1 MSTGKHFSAL
11 CALVLALA
19 LAVTVLFMN
28 GEALGIRVIRDEDS
42 ETNEDSQYFTSNDQN
57 TAWTAATTITL
68 SGDTATA
75 GGSGAYASGG
85 SVTIASAGYYDVTGT
100 LTDGS
105 LIVDAGK
112 NAKVFLRLNGVTIT
126 CSDDAAIR
134 VNQADKV
141 FLSLAEGT
149 ENTVTSGETYSE
161 AALADKTDGA
171 IFAHDDLTINGSG
184 ALTVTAAYKHGIA
197 ANDSLRITGGK
208 ITVTAP
214 SDTIHVNDALHI
226 TGAAI
231 TLSAG
236 DDAIHSDTSIA
247 ILGGQITVN
256 TCNEGIEAPEILI
269 EDGAVTVT
277 STDDGINASGTETS
291 DGSLPGVT
299 ISGGT
304 VTLLNPSGRDA
315 DGIDSNGNIDIN
327 GGLVYIS
334 LVGDGGNC
342 ALDYGS
348 ENGGVCR
355 INGGTVVACGSSTM
369 LETMSENSAQPSLLY
384 AGTTQAAGTEITL
397 QNADGETLLAY
408 AAPNSFSAVLVS
420 CPEMQTG
427 STYTL
432 TLGDTAQ
439 EITLTQVATTYGV
452 SGNMGGNRG
461 GNMGGGMGDMAGG
474 PGGQGGM
481 NGGPGGFTPTS
492 ATTDTDS
499 DITDTA
505 TGAQTANTTTDSTTS
520 DTAALPGG
528 SGTPPTKP
536 DGDSDFRPSGD
547 FPTRP
552 DGEDGTTDGTTDR
565 PTPPEGSDMGGT
577 MPAAPDGSADGQPV
591 TPQDGQTTPDQQT
604 DASESVTL
612 DTNGKALLLAS
623 AAVLALG
630 LTVAFLYR
638 KKG

>member
-1 MSTGKHFSAL
+1 MSTGKHFFAL

-28 GEALGIRVIRDEDS
+28 GEKLGIRVIRDEDS
-42 ETNEDSQYFTSNDQN
+42 ETNEDSGYFTSNDQN

-68 SGDTATA
+68 SGDTATVS
-75 GGSGAYASGG
+75 GSGAYANGG

-126 CSDDAAIR
+126 CSDDAGIR
-134 VNQADKV
+134 IDQADKV
-141 FLSLAEGT
+141 FLTLAEGT

-214 SDTIHVNDALHI
+214 ADTVHVNDSLHI

-236 DDAIHSDTSIA
+236 DDAIHSDTSVA
-247 ILGGQITVN
+247 ILGGSITVN
-256 TCNEGIEAPEILI
+256 TCCEGIEAPEILV

-277 STDDGINASGTETS
+277 STDDGINACGTETS
-291 DGSLPGVT
+291 DGSLPSVT
-299 ISGGT
+299 INGGT

-348 ENGGVCR
+348 ENGGACR

-369 LETMSENSAQPSLLY
+369 LETMSENSAQPSILY
-384 AGTTQAAGTEITL
+384 AGTTQAAGTEIAL
-397 QNADGETLLAY
+397 QDSSGETLLTY

-420 CPEMQTG
+420 CPEMTTG
-427 STYTL
+427 NTYTL
-432 TLGDTAQ
+432 TLGTTSQ
-439 EITLTQVATTYGV
+439 EITLTQVDTTYGV
-452 SGNMGGNRG
+452 SGGMEGDRG
-461 GNMGGGMGDMAGG
+461 GKMGGGMGNMGG
-474 PGGQGGM
+474 MGGQGGM
-481 NGGPGGFTPTS
+481 NGGPGGSTPTS
-492 ATTDTDS
+492 GTADSATDDT
-499 DITDTA
+499 
-505 TGAQTANTTTDSTTS
+505 
-520 DTAALPGG
+520 ALPGD

-536 DGDSDFRPSGD
+536 DGGSDPRPSGEA
-547 FPTRP
+547 PTRP
-552 DGEDGTTDGTTDR
+552 DGEGGTTDR
-565 PTPPEGSDMGGT
+565 PTPPDGDTGGT

-591 TPQDGQTTPDQQT
+591 TPQDGQTAPDQQT
-604 DASESVTL
+604 ETGESFTL
-612 DTNGKALLLAS
+612 DKNGKALLLAS
-623 AAVLALG
+623 AATLALG

>member
-28 GEALGIRVIRDEDS
+28 GEALGIRVVRDEDS
-42 ETNEDSQYFTSNDQN
+42 EANEDSGYFTTNDQN

-68 SGDTATA
+68 SGDTATVS
-75 GGSGAYASGG
+75 GSGAYANGG

-141 FLSLAEGT
+141 FLTLAEGT
-149 ENTVTSGETYSE
+149 ENTVTSGENYSE

-214 SDTIHVNDALHI
+214 ADTIHVNDSLHI

-236 DDAIHSDTSIA
+236 DDAIHSDTSMA
-247 ILGGQITVN
+247 ILGGSLTVN
-256 TCNEGIEAPEILI
+256 TCCEGIEAPEILI

-277 STDDGINASGTETS
+277 STDDGINACGTETS

-299 ISGGT
+299 INGGT

-348 ENGGVCR
+348 ENGGACR
-355 INGGTVVACGSSTM
+355 INGGTVVACGGSTM

-397 QNADGETLLAY
+397 QDSNGETLLTY

-420 CPEMQTG
+420 CPEMATG

-452 SGNMGGNRG
+452 SGNMGGG
-461 GNMGGGMGDMAGG
+461 MDGNMGGGMGNMGG
-474 PGGQGGM
+474 SSGGQGGM
-481 NGGPGGFTPTS
+481 NGGPGGFAPTS
-492 ATTDTDS
+492 GTADSATDDT
-499 DITDTA
+499 
-505 TGAQTANTTTDSTTS
+505 
-520 DTAALPGG
+520 ALPGG

-536 DGDSDFRPSGD
+536 DGDSDPRPSGEAH
-547 FPTRP
+547 TRP
-552 DGEDGTTDGTTDR
+552 DGEDGTTDRPTLPDGDTDDAM
-565 PTPPEGSDMGGT
+565 PTPPDGT
-577 MPAAPDGSADGQPV
+577 ADSRPV
-591 TPQDGQTTPDQQT
+591 TPRDGQTTPDQQAET
-604 DASESVTL
+604 GESFPL
-612 DTNGKALLLAS
+612 DKNGKVLLLAS

-630 LTVAFLYR
+630 LAVAFLYR

>member
-28 GEALGIRVIRDEDS
+28 GEKLGIRVIRDEDS
-42 ETNEDSQYFTSNDQN
+42 ETNEDSGYFTSNDQN
-57 TAWTAATTITL
+57 TTWTAATAITL
-68 SGDTATA
+68 SGDTATVS
-75 GGSGAYASGG
+75 GSGAYANGG

-141 FLSLAEGT
+141 FLTLAEGT

-214 SDTIHVNDALHI
+214 ADTIHVNDSLHI

-236 DDAIHSDTSIA
+236 DDAIHSDTSVA
-247 ILGGQITVN
+247 ILGGSITVN
-256 TCNEGIEAPEILI
+256 TCCEGIEAPEILV

-277 STDDGINASGTETS
+277 STDDGINAYGTETS

-299 ISGGT
+299 INGGT
-304 VTLLNPSGRDA
+304 VTLLNSSDRDA

-348 ENGGVCR
+348 ENGGACR
-355 INGGTVVACGSSTM
+355 INDGTVVACGGSTM
-369 LETMSENSAQPSLLY
+369 LETMSENSAQPSILY

-397 QNADGETLLAY
+397 QDSSGETLLTY

-420 CPEMQTG
+420 CPEMTTG
-427 STYTL
+427 NTYTL

-439 EITLTQVATTYGV
+439 EIPLTQVATTYGV
-452 SGNMGGNRG
+452 SGGMEGDRG
-461 GNMGGGMGDMAGG
+461 GKMGGGMGNMGG
-474 PGGQGGM
+474 MGGQGGM
-481 NGGPGGFTPTS
+481 NGSPGGSTPTS
-492 ATTDTDS
+492 GTADSATDDT
-499 DITDTA
+499 
-505 TGAQTANTTTDSTTS
+505 
-520 DTAALPGG
+520 ALPGD

-536 DGDSDFRPSGD
+536 DGGSDPRPSGEA
-547 FPTRP
+547 PTRP
-552 DGEDGTTDGTTDR
+552 DGEDGTTDR
-565 PTPPEGSDMGGT
+565 PTPPDGDTGGT

-591 TPQDGQTTPDQQT
+591 TPQDGQTAPDQQT
-604 DASESVTL
+604 ETGESFTL
-612 DTNGKALLLAS
+612 DKNGKALLLAS
-623 AAVLALG
+623 AATLALG

>member
-28 GEALGIRVIRDEDS
+28 GEKLGIRVIRDEDS
-42 ETNEDSQYFTSNDQN
+42 EAHEDSGYFTSNDQN

-68 SGDTATA
+68 SGDTATVS
-75 GGSGAYASGG
+75 GSGAYANGG

-134 VNQADKV
+134 VDQADKV
-141 FLSLAEGT
+141 FLTLAEGT

-214 SDTIHVNDALHI
+214 ADTVHVNDSLHI
-226 TGAAI
+226 TGTAI

-236 DDAIHSDTSIA
+236 DDAIHSDTSVA
-247 ILGGQITVN
+247 ILGGSLTVN
-256 TCNEGIEAPEILI
+256 TCCEGIEAPEILI

-277 STDDGINASGTETS
+277 STDDGINACGTETS
-291 DGSLPGVT
+291 DGSLPSVT
-299 ISGGT
+299 INGGT

-348 ENGGVCR
+348 ENGGACR
-355 INGGTVVACGSSTM
+355 INGGTVVACGGSTM
-369 LETMSENSAQPSLLY
+369 LETMSENSAQPSILY
-384 AGTTQAAGTEITL
+384 AGTTQAAGTEIAL
-397 QNADGETLLAY
+397 QDSSGKILLTY

-420 CPEMQTG
+420 CPEMATG

-439 EITLTQVATTYGV
+439 EIPLTQVATTYGV
-452 SGNMGGNRG
+452 SGGMGGG
-461 GNMGGGMGDMAGG
+461 MDGNMGGGMGDMGG
-474 PGGQGGM
+474 MGGQGGM
-481 NGGPGGFTPTS
+481 NGGPRGSSPTS
-492 ATTDTDS
+492 ATADSATD
-499 DITDTA
+499 DT
-505 TGAQTANTTTDSTTS
+505 
-520 DTAALPGG
+520 ALPGG

-536 DGDSDFRPSGD
+536 DGNSDFRPSGEA
-547 FPTRP
+547 PTRP
-552 DGEDGTTDGTTDR
+552 DGEDGTTDR
-565 PTPPEGSDMGGT
+565 PTPPDGDMGGT

-591 TPQDGQTTPDQQT
+591 TPQDGQTAPDQQT
-604 DASESVTL
+604 ETGESFTL
-612 DTNGKALLLAS
+612 DKNGKVLLLAS
-623 AAVLALG
+623 AAALALG

>member
-28 GEALGIRVIRDEDS
+28 GEKLGIRVIRDEDS
-42 ETNEDSQYFTSNDQN
+42 EANEDSGYFTTNDQN
-57 TAWTAATTITL
+57 TTWTAATAITL
-68 SGDTATA
+68 SGDTATVS
-75 GGSGAYASGG
+75 GSGAYANGG

-126 CSDDAAIR
+126 CSDNAAIR
-134 VNQADKV
+134 VDQADKV
-141 FLSLAEGT
+141 FLTLAEGT
-149 ENTVTSGETYSE
+149 ENTVTSGENYSE

-184 ALTVTAAYKHGIA
+184 ALTVTAAYKHGIG

-214 SDTIHVNDALHI
+214 ADTIHVNDSLHI

-236 DDAIHSDTSIA
+236 DDAIHSDTSVA
-247 ILGGQITVN
+247 ILGGSITVN
-256 TCNEGIEAPEILI
+256 TCCEGIEAPEILI

-277 STDDGINASGTETS
+277 STDDGINACGTETS

-299 ISGGT
+299 INGGT

-348 ENGGVCR
+348 ENGGACR
-355 INGGTVVACGSSTM
+355 INGGTVVACGGSTM

-397 QNADGETLLAY
+397 QDSSGETLLTY

-420 CPEMQTG
+420 CPEMATG

-439 EITLTQVATTYGV
+439 EIPLTQVATTYGV
-452 SGNMGGNRG
+452 SGGMGGDRG
-461 GNMGGGMGDMAGG
+461 GNMGGGMDGNMGDMGG
-474 PGGQGGM
+474 MGGQGGM
-481 NGGPGGFTPTS
+481 NGGPGGSTPTS
-492 ATTDTDS
+492 GTADTTD
-499 DITDTA
+499 DT
-505 TGAQTANTTTDSTTS
+505 
-520 DTAALPGG
+520 ALPGG

-536 DGDSDFRPSGD
+536 DGDSDFRPSGEA
-547 FPTRP
+547 PTRP
-552 DGEDGTTDGTTDR
+552 DGDSDTGTTDR
-565 PTPPEGSDMGGT
+565 PTPPDGDRGGT

-591 TPQDGQTTPDQQT
+591 TPQDGQTMPDQQT
-604 DASESVTL
+604 ETGESFTL
-612 DTNGKALLLAS
+612 DKNGKVLLLAS
-623 AAVLALG
+623 AATLALG

>member
-28 GEALGIRVIRDEDS
+28 GEKLGIRVIRDEDS
-42 ETNEDSQYFTSNDQN
+42 ETNEDSRYFTTNDQN
-57 TAWTAATTITL
+57 TTWTAATAITL
-68 SGDTATA
+68 SGDTATVS
-75 GGSGAYASGG
+75 GSGAYANGG

-105 LIVDAGK
+105 LMVDAGK

-141 FLSLAEGT
+141 FLTLAEGT
-149 ENTVTSGETYSE
+149 ENTVTSGENYSE

-184 ALTVTAAYKHGIA
+184 SLTVTAAYKHGIA

-214 SDTIHVNDALHI
+214 ADTIHVNDSLHI

-236 DDAIHSDTSIA
+236 DDAIHSDTSVA
-247 ILGGQITVN
+247 ILGGSITAN
-256 TCNEGIEAPEILI
+256 TCCEGIEAPEILI

-277 STDDGINASGTETS
+277 STDDGINACGTETS
-291 DGSLPGVT
+291 DGSLPSVT

-348 ENGGVCR
+348 ENGGACR
-355 INGGTVVACGSSTM
+355 INGGTVVACGGSTM
-369 LETMSENSAQPSLLY
+369 LEAMSENSAQPSLLY

-397 QNADGETLLAY
+397 QDSSGETLLTY

-420 CPEMQTG
+420 CPEMDTG

-432 TLGDTAQ
+432 TLGTTSQ
-439 EITLTQVATTYGV
+439 EIPLTQVATTYGV
-452 SGNMGGNRG
+452 SGGMGGG
-461 GNMGGGMGDMAGG
+461 MDGNMGGGMGDMGG
-474 PGGQGGM
+474 SSGGQGGM
-481 NGGPGGFTPTS
+481 NGGPGGSTPTS
-492 ATTDTDS
+492 GTADSATDDTD
-499 DITDTA
+499 
-505 TGAQTANTTTDSTTS
+505 
-520 DTAALPGG
+520 LPGG

-536 DGDSDFRPSGD
+536 DGDSDFRPSGEA
-547 FPTRP
+547 PTRP
-552 DGEDGTTDGTTDR
+552 DGDSDTGTTDR
-565 PTPPEGSDMGGT
+565 PTPPDDDMGGT

-591 TPQDGQTTPDQQT
+591 TPQDGQTAPDQQT
-604 DASESVTL
+604 ETGESFTL
-612 DTNGKALLLAS
+612 DKNGKALLLAS

>member
-28 GEALGIRVIRDEDS
+28 GEKLGIRVIRDEDS
-42 ETNEDSQYFTSNDQN
+42 ETNEDSGYFTSNDQN
-57 TAWTAATTITL
+57 TTWTAATTITL
-68 SGDTATA
+68 SGDTATVS
-75 GGSGAYASGG
+75 GSGAYASGG

-134 VNQADKV
+134 VNQTDKV
-141 FLSLAEGT
+141 FLTLAEGT

-184 ALTVTAAYKHGIA
+184 SLTVTAAYKHGIA

-214 SDTIHVNDALHI
+214 ADTIHVNDSLHI
-226 TGAAI
+226 TGSAI

-236 DDAIHSDTSIA
+236 DDAIHSDTSVA
-247 ILGGQITVN
+247 ILGGSLTVN
-256 TCNEGIEAPEILI
+256 TCYEGIEAPEILI

-277 STDDGINASGTETS
+277 STDDGINACGTETS

-348 ENGGVCR
+348 ENGGACR
-355 INGGTVVACGSSTM
+355 INGGTVVACGGSTM

-397 QNADGETLLAY
+397 QDSSGETLLTY

-420 CPEMQTG
+420 CPEMTTG

-432 TLGDTAQ
+432 TLGDKAQ

-452 SGNMGGNRG
+452 SGGMDGDRG
-461 GNMGGGMGDMAGG
+461 GNMGGGMGNMGGG

-481 NGGPGGFTPTS
+481 NGGPGGSTPTS
-492 ATTDTDS
+492 GTADSATDDT
-499 DITDTA
+499 
-505 TGAQTANTTTDSTTS
+505 
-520 DTAALPGG
+520 ALPGG

-536 DGDSDFRPSGD
+536 DGDSDPRPSGEA
-547 FPTRP
+547 PTRP
-552 DGEDGTTDGTTDR
+552 DGEDGTTDR
-565 PTPPEGSDMGGT
+565 PTPPDGDTGGT

-591 TPQDGQTTPDQQT
+591 TPRDGQTAPDQQAET
-604 DASESVTL
+604 GESFTL
-612 DTNGKALLLAS
+612 DKNGKVLLLAS
-623 AAVLALG
+623 AATLALG

>member
-11 CALVLALA
+11 CALVLALT

-28 GEALGIRVIRDEDS
+28 GEKLGIRVIRDEDS
-42 ETNEDSQYFTSNDQN
+42 ETNEDSGYFTTNDQN
-57 TAWTAATTITL
+57 TAWTAATAITL
-68 SGDTATA
+68 SGDTATVS
-75 GGSGAYASGG
+75 GSGAYASGG

-126 CSDDAAIR
+126 CSDNAAIR
-134 VNQADKV
+134 VDQADKV
-141 FLSLAEGT
+141 FLTLAEGT

-214 SDTIHVNDALHI
+214 ADTVHVNDSLHI
-226 TGAAI
+226 TGATI

-236 DDAIHSDTSIA
+236 DDAIHSDTSVA
-247 ILGGQITVN
+247 ILGGSLTVN

-269 EDGAVTVT
+269 EDGAITVT
-277 STDDGINASGTETS
+277 STDDGINACGTETS

-304 VTLLNPSGRDA
+304 VTLLNPFGRDA

-348 ENGGVCR
+348 ENGGACR
-355 INGGTVVACGSSTM
+355 INGGTVVACGGSTM
-369 LETMSENSAQPSLLY
+369 LEAMSENSAQPSILY

-397 QNADGETLLAY
+397 QDSSGETLLTY

-420 CPEMQTG
+420 CPEMTTG

-439 EITLTQVATTYGV
+439 EIPLTQVATTYGV
-452 SGNMGGNRG
+452 SGGMGGG
-461 GNMGGGMGDMAGG
+461 MDGNMGGGMGNMGG
-474 PGGQGGM
+474 GMGNMGGSSGGQGGM
-481 NGGPGGFTPTS
+481 NGGPGGSTPTS
-492 ATTDTDS
+492 GTADSATD
-499 DITDTA
+499 DTA
-505 TGAQTANTTTDSTTS
+505 F
-520 DTAALPGG
+520 PGG

-536 DGDSDFRPSGD
+536 DGDSDFRPSGEA
-547 FPTRP
+547 PTRP
-552 DGEDGTTDGTTDR
+552 DGEDGTTDR
-565 PTPPEGSDMGGT
+565 PTPPDGDMGGT

-591 TPQDGQTTPDQQT
+591 TPRDGQTAPDQQT
-604 DASESVTL
+604 ETGESFTL
-612 DTNGKALLLAS
+612 DKNGKVLLLAS
-623 AAVLALG
+623 AAVLVLG

>member
-28 GEALGIRVIRDEDS
+28 GEKLGIRVIRDEDS
-42 ETNEDSQYFTSNDQN
+42 ETNEDSGYFTSNDQN
-57 TAWTAATTITL
+57 TAWTAATAITL
-68 SGDTATA
+68 SGATATVS
-75 GGSGAYASGG
+75 GSGAYANGG

-126 CSDDAAIR
+126 SSDDAAIR

-141 FLSLAEGT
+141 FLTLAEGT

-214 SDTIHVNDALHI
+214 ADTVHVNDSLHI

-236 DDAIHSDTSIA
+236 DDAIHSDTSVA
-247 ILGGQITVN
+247 ILGGSITVN
-256 TCNEGIEAPEILI
+256 TCCEGIEAPEILV
-269 EDGAVTVT
+269 EDGTVTVT
-277 STDDGINASGTETS
+277 STDDGINACGTETS

-299 ISGGT
+299 INGGT

-348 ENGGVCR
+348 ENGGACR

-369 LETMSENSAQPSLLY
+369 LEAMSENSAQPSLLY
-384 AGTTQAAGTEITL
+384 AGTTQAAGTEIAL
-397 QNADGETLLAY
+397 QDSSGKILLTY

-420 CPEMQTG
+420 CPEMATG

-432 TLGDTAQ
+432 TLGTASQ
-439 EITLTQVATTYGV
+439 EIALTQVATTYGV
-452 SGNMGGNRG
+452 SGNMGGDRG
-461 GNMGGGMGDMAGG
+461 GNMGGGMGNMGG
-474 PGGQGGM
+474 SPGGQGGM
-481 NGGPGGFTPTS
+481 NGGPGGSTPTS
-492 ATTDTDS
+492 GTADSATDDT
-499 DITDTA
+499 
-505 TGAQTANTTTDSTTS
+505 
-520 DTAALPGG
+520 ALPGG

-536 DGDSDFRPSGD
+536 DGDSDFRPSGEAH
-547 FPTRP
+547 TRP
-552 DGEDGTTDGTTDR
+552 DGEDGTTDR
-565 PTPPEGSDMGGT
+565 PTP
-577 MPAAPDGSADGQPV
+577 PDGSADGRPV
-591 TPQDGQTTPDQQT
+591 TPRDGQTTPDQQAET
-604 DASESVTL
+604 SESFPL
-612 DTNGKALLLAS
+612 DKNGKVLLLAS
-623 AAVLALG
+623 AATLALG

>member
-28 GEALGIRVIRDEDS
+28 GEKLGIRVIRDEDS
-42 ETNEDSQYFTSNDQN
+42 ETNEDSGYFTSNDQN
-57 TAWTAATTITL
+57 TAWTAATAITL
-68 SGDTATA
+68 SGDTATVS
-75 GGSGAYASGG
+75 GSGAYANGG

-141 FLSLAEGT
+141 FLTLAEGT
-149 ENTVTSGETYSE
+149 ENTVTSGENYSE

-214 SDTIHVNDALHI
+214 ADTIHVNDSLHI

-236 DDAIHSDTSIA
+236 DDAIHSGTSVA
-247 ILGGQITVN
+247 ILGGSITVN
-256 TCNEGIEAPEILI
+256 TCCEGIEAPEILV

-277 STDDGINASGTETS
+277 STDDGINACGTETS

-299 ISGGT
+299 INGGT

-348 ENGGVCR
+348 ENGGACR

-369 LETMSENSAQPSLLY
+369 LEAMSENSAQPSLLY

-397 QNADGETLLAY
+397 QDSSGKILLTY

-420 CPEMQTG
+420 CPEMATG

-439 EITLTQVATTYGV
+439 EIPLTQVATTYGV
-452 SGNMGGNRG
+452 SGGMGGDRG
-461 GNMGGGMGDMAGG
+461 GNMGGGMGDMGG
-474 PGGQGGM
+474 SPGGQGGM
-481 NGGPGGFTPTS
+481 NGGPGGSTPTS
-492 ATTDTDS
+492 GTADSATDDT
-499 DITDTA
+499 
-505 TGAQTANTTTDSTTS
+505 
-520 DTAALPGG
+520 ALPGG

-536 DGDSDFRPSGD
+536 DGDSDPWPSGEAL
-547 FPTRP
+547 TRP
-552 DGEDGTTDGTTDR
+552 DGEDGTTDGTDR
-565 PTPPEGSDMGGT
+565 PTPPDGDMGGT
-577 MPAAPDGSADGQPV
+577 MPAAPDGSADGRPV
-591 TPQDGQTTPDQQT
+591 TPRDGQTTPDQQAET
-604 DASESVTL
+604 GESFSL
-612 DTNGKALLLAS
+612 DKNGKVLLLAS
-623 AAVLALG
+623 AATLTLG

>member
-28 GEALGIRVIRDEDS
+28 GEKLGIRVIRDEDS
-42 ETNEDSQYFTSNDQN
+42 ETHEDSGYFTTNDQN
-57 TAWTAATTITL
+57 TAWTAATAITL
-68 SGDTATA
+68 SGDTATVS
-75 GGSGAYASGG
+75 GSGAYANGG

-134 VNQADKV
+134 VDQADKV
-141 FLSLAEGT
+141 FLTLAEGT

-214 SDTIHVNDALHI
+214 ADTVHVNDSLHI
-226 TGAAI
+226 TGADI

-236 DDAIHSDTSIA
+236 DDAIHSDTSVA
-247 ILGGQITVN
+247 ILGGSITVN
-256 TCNEGIEAPEILI
+256 TCCEGIESPEILV

-277 STDDGINASGTETS
+277 STDDGINACGTETS
-291 DGSLPGVT
+291 DGSLPSVT
-299 ISGGT
+299 INGGT

-348 ENGGVCR
+348 ENGGACR

-369 LETMSENSAQPSLLY
+369 LEAMSGNSAQPSLLY
-384 AGTTQAAGTEITL
+384 AGTTQAAGTEIAL
-397 QNADGETLLAY
+397 QDSSGETLLTY

-420 CPEMQTG
+420 CPEMATG
-427 STYTL
+427 STYAL

-439 EITLTQVATTYGV
+439 EIPLTQVATTYGV
-452 SGNMGGNRG
+452 SGNMGGN
-461 GNMGGGMGDMAGG
+461 MGGGMGGM
-474 PGGQGGM
+474 GGQGGM
-481 NGGPGGFTPTS
+481 NGGPGGSTPTS
-492 ATTDTDS
+492 ATADSATD
-499 DITDTA
+499 DTA
-505 TGAQTANTTTDSTTS
+505 F
-520 DTAALPGG
+520 PGG

-536 DGDSDFRPSGD
+536 DGDSDFRPSGEA
-547 FPTRP
+547 PTRP
-552 DGEDGTTDGTTDR
+552 DGEDGTTDRT
-565 PTPPEGSDMGGT
+565 TPPDGDMGGT

-591 TPQDGQTTPDQQT
+591 TPPDGQTTPDQQAET
-604 DASESVTL
+604 GESFPL
-612 DTNGKALLLAS
+612 DKNGKVLLLAS

>member
-28 GEALGIRVIRDEDS
+28 GEKLGIRAIRDEDS
-42 ETNEDSQYFTSNDQN
+42 ETHEDSGYFTTNDQN
-57 TAWTAATTITL
+57 TAWTAATAITL
-68 SGDTATA
+68 SGDTATVS
-75 GGSGAYASGG
+75 GSGAYANGG

-141 FLSLAEGT
+141 FLTLAEGT

-214 SDTIHVNDALHI
+214 ADTIHVNDSLHI
-226 TGAAI
+226 TGADI

-236 DDAIHSDTSIA
+236 DDAIHSDTSVA
-247 ILGGQITVN
+247 ILGGSITVN
-256 TCNEGIEAPEILI
+256 TCCEGIEAPEILV
-269 EDGAVTVT
+269 EDGAVTIT
-277 STDDGINASGTETS
+277 STDDGINACGTETS
-291 DGSLPGVT
+291 DGSLPSVT

-348 ENGGVCR
+348 ENGGACR

-369 LETMSENSAQPSLLY
+369 LETMSENSAQPSILY
-384 AGTTQAAGTEITL
+384 AGTTQAAGTEIAL
-397 QNADGETLLAY
+397 QDSSGETLLTY

-420 CPEMQTG
+420 CPEMTTG
-427 STYTL
+427 NTYTL
-432 TLGDTAQ
+432 TLGTTSQ

-452 SGNMGGNRG
+452 SGGMEGDRG
-461 GNMGGGMGDMAGG
+461 GKMGGGMGNMGG
-474 PGGQGGM
+474 MGGQGGM
-481 NGGPGGFTPTS
+481 NGGPGGFAPTS
-492 ATTDTDS
+492 ATADSATDD
-499 DITDTA
+499 
-505 TGAQTANTTTDSTTS
+505 
-520 DTAALPGG
+520 AAFPGG

-536 DGDSDFRPSGD
+536 DGDSDPRPSGEA
-547 FPTRP
+547 PTRP
-552 DGEDGTTDGTTDR
+552 DGEDGTTDR
-565 PTPPEGSDMGGT
+565 PTPPDGDMGGT

-591 TPQDGQTTPDQQT
+591 TPQDGQTAPDQQT
-604 DASESVTL
+604 ETGESFTL
-612 DTNGKALLLAS
+612 DKNGKVLLLAS
-623 AAVLALG
+623 AAALALG

>member
-28 GEALGIRVIRDEDS
+28 GEKLGIRVIRDEDS
-42 ETNEDSQYFTSNDQN
+42 ETNEDSGYFTSNDQN
-57 TAWTAATTITL
+57 TAWTAATAITL
-68 SGDTATA
+68 SGDTATVS
-75 GGSGAYASGG
+75 GSGAYANGG

-141 FLSLAEGT
+141 FLTLAEGT

-214 SDTIHVNDALHI
+214 ADTIHVNDSLHI
-226 TGAAI
+226 TGADI

-236 DDAIHSDTSIA
+236 DDAIHSDTSVA
-247 ILGGQITVN
+247 ILGGSLTVN
-256 TCNEGIEAPEILI
+256 TCCEGIEAPEILV
-269 EDGAVTVT
+269 EDGTVTVT
-277 STDDGINASGTETS
+277 STDDGINACGTETS

-348 ENGGVCR
+348 ENGGACR

-397 QNADGETLLAY
+397 QDSSGKILLTY

-420 CPEMQTG
+420 CPEMATG

-439 EITLTQVATTYGV
+439 EIPLTQVATTYGV
-452 SGNMGGNRG
+452 SGNMGGN
-461 GNMGGGMGDMAGG
+461 MGGGMGDMGG
-474 PGGQGGM
+474 MGGQGGM
-481 NGGPGGFTPTS
+481 NGGPGDFVPTS
-492 ATTDTDS
+492 GTADSATDDT
-499 DITDTA
+499 
-505 TGAQTANTTTDSTTS
+505 
-520 DTAALPGG
+520 ALPGG

-536 DGDSDFRPSGD
+536 DGDSDPRPSGEA
-547 FPTRP
+547 PTRP
-552 DGEDGTTDGTTDR
+552 DGEDGTTDR
-565 PTPPEGSDMGGT
+565 PTPPDGDMGGT

-591 TPQDGQTTPDQQT
+591 TPQDGQTAPDQQAET
-604 DASESVTL
+604 GESFTL
-612 DTNGKALLLAS
+612 DKNGKVLLLAS

-630 LTVAFLYR
+630 LAVAFLYR

>member
-28 GEALGIRVIRDEDS
+28 GEKLGIRVIRDEDS
-42 ETNEDSQYFTSNDQN
+42 ETNEDSGYFTTNDQN

-68 SGDTATA
+68 SGDTATVS
-75 GGSGAYASGG
+75 GSGAYANGG

-105 LIVDAGK
+105 FIVDAGK

-141 FLSLAEGT
+141 FLTLAEGT

-214 SDTIHVNDALHI
+214 ADTIHVNDSLHI

-236 DDAIHSDTSIA
+236 DDAIHSDTSVA
-247 ILGGQITVN
+247 ILGGSITVN

-277 STDDGINASGTETS
+277 STDDGINACGTETS

-299 ISGGT
+299 INGGT

-334 LVGDGGNC
+334 LIGDGGNC

-348 ENGGVCR
+348 ENGGACR
-355 INGGTVVACGSSTM
+355 INGGTVVACGGSTM
-369 LETMSENSAQPSLLY
+369 LETMSENSTQPSLLY

-397 QNADGETLLAY
+397 QNADGETLLTY

-420 CPEMQTG
+420 CPEMATG

-432 TLGDTAQ
+432 TLGDTVQ
-439 EITLTQVATTYGV
+439 EIPLTQVATTYGV
-452 SGNMGGNRG
+452 SGNMAGDRG
-461 GNMGGGMGDMAGG
+461 GNMGGGMGDMGG
-474 PGGQGGM
+474 RGGM
-481 NGGPGGFTPTS
+481 NGGPGGSTPTS
-492 ATTDTDS
+492 
-499 DITDTA
+499 
-505 TGAQTANTTTDSTTS
+505 GTANSATD
-520 DTAALPGG
+520 DTALPGG

-536 DGDSDFRPSGD
+536 DGDSDPRPSGEA
-547 FPTRP
+547 PTRP
-552 DGEDGTTDGTTDR
+552 DGEDGTTDGTDR
-565 PTPPEGSDMGGT
+565 PTPPDGDMGGT
-577 MPAAPDGSADGQPV
+577 MPAAPDGSADGRPV
-591 TPQDGQTTPDQQT
+591 TPRDGQTTPDQQAET
-604 DASESVTL
+604 GESFSL
-612 DTNGKALLLAS
+612 DKNGKVLLLAS
-623 AAVLALG
+623 AATLALG

>member
-28 GEALGIRVIRDEDS
+28 GEKLGIRVIRDEDS
-42 ETNEDSQYFTSNDQN
+42 ETNEDSGYFTSNDQN
-57 TAWTAATTITL
+57 TTWTAATAITL
-68 SGDTATA
+68 SGDTATVS
-75 GGSGAYASGG
+75 GSGAYANGG

-141 FLSLAEGT
+141 FLTLAEGT

-214 SDTIHVNDALHI
+214 ADTIHVNDSLHI

-236 DDAIHSDTSIA
+236 DDAIHSDTSVA
-247 ILGGQITVN
+247 ILGGSITVN
-256 TCNEGIEAPEILI
+256 TCCEGIEAPEILV

-277 STDDGINASGTETS
+277 STDDGINAYGTETS

-299 ISGGT
+299 INGGT
-304 VTLLNPSGRDA
+304 VTLLNSSDRDA

-348 ENGGVCR
+348 ENGGACR
-355 INGGTVVACGSSTM
+355 INDGTVVACGGSTM
-369 LETMSENSAQPSLLY
+369 LETMSENSAQPSILY

-397 QNADGETLLAY
+397 QDSSGETLLTY

-420 CPEMQTG
+420 CPEMTTG
-427 STYTL
+427 NTYTL

-439 EITLTQVATTYGV
+439 EIPLTQVATTYGV
-452 SGNMGGNRG
+452 SGGMEGDRG
-461 GNMGGGMGDMAGG
+461 GKMGGGMGNMGG
-474 PGGQGGM
+474 MGGQGGM
-481 NGGPGGFTPTS
+481 NGSPGGSTPTS
-492 ATTDTDS
+492 GTADSATDDT
-499 DITDTA
+499 
-505 TGAQTANTTTDSTTS
+505 
-520 DTAALPGG
+520 ALPGD

-536 DGDSDFRPSGD
+536 DDGSDPRPSGEA
-547 FPTRP
+547 PTRP
-552 DGEDGTTDGTTDR
+552 DGEDGTTDR
-565 PTPPEGSDMGGT
+565 PTPPDGDTGGT

-591 TPQDGQTTPDQQT
+591 TPQDGQTAPDQQT
-604 DASESVTL
+604 ETGESFTL
-612 DTNGKALLLAS
+612 DKNGKALLLAS
-623 AAVLALG
+623 AATLALG

>member
-28 GEALGIRVIRDEDS
+28 GEKLGIRVIRDEDS
-42 ETNEDSQYFTSNDQN
+42 ETNEDSGYFTSNDQN

-68 SGDTATA
+68 SGDTATVS
-75 GGSGAYASGG
+75 GSGAYANGG

-141 FLSLAEGT
+141 FLTLAEGT

-214 SDTIHVNDALHI
+214 ADTVHVNDSLHI

-236 DDAIHSDTSIA
+236 DDAIHSDTSVA
-247 ILGGQITVN
+247 ILGGSITVN
-256 TCNEGIEAPEILI
+256 TCCEGIEAPEILV

-277 STDDGINASGTETS
+277 STDDGINACGTETS
-291 DGSLPGVT
+291 DGSLPSVT
-299 ISGGT
+299 INGGT

-348 ENGGVCR
+348 ENGGACC
-355 INGGTVVACGSSTM
+355 INGGTVVACGGSTM
-369 LETMSENSAQPSLLY
+369 LETMSETSAQPSLLY
-384 AGTTQAAGTEITL
+384 AGTTQAAGTEISL
-397 QNADGETLLAY
+397 QDSSGETLLTY

-439 EITLTQVATTYGV
+439 EIPLTQVATTYGV
-452 SGNMGGNRG
+452 SGGMGGGMDGNMDG
-461 GNMGGGMGDMAGG
+461 GMGNMGGSS
-474 PGGQGGM
+474 GGQGGM
-481 NGGPGGFTPTS
+481 NGGPGGSTSTS
-492 ATTDTDS
+492 ATAD
-499 DITDTA
+499 
-505 TGAQTANTTTDSTTS
+505 TANTTTDSTTS
-520 DTAALPGG
+520 DTAAFPGG

-536 DGDSDFRPSGD
+536 DGDSDFQPSGEA
-547 FPTRP
+547 PTRP

-565 PTPPEGSDMGGT
+565 PTPPEGSDTGGT

-591 TPQDGQTTPDQQT
+591 TPQDGQTTPDQQAET
-604 DASESVTL
+604 GESFTL
-612 DTNGKALLLAS
+612 DKNGKVLLLAS
-623 AAVLALG
+623 AAALALG

>member
-1 MSTGKHFSAL
+1 MSTSKHFPAV
-11 CALVLALA
+11 CALVFVLALI
-19 LAVTVLFMN
+19 VTVLFMN
-28 GEALGIRVIRDEDS
+28 GERLGIRVIRDEDAEES
-42 ETNEDSQYFTSNDQN
+42 ESSQYFTSNDQN
-57 TAWTAATTITL
+57 TDWAATATITL
-68 SGDTATA
+68 SGETATVS
-75 GGSGAYASGG
+75 GPGAYVNGG
-85 SVTIASAGYYDVTGT
+85 SVTIVSAGYYDVSGT
-100 LTDGS
+100 LTDGG
-105 LIVDAGK
+105 LTVDAEK
-112 NAKVFLRLNGVTIT
+112 NAKVFIRLNGVSIT

-134 VNQADKV
+134 INQADKV
-141 FLSLAEGT
+141 FLTLAAGT
-149 ENTVTSGETYSE
+149 ENTVTSGENYSE

-214 SDTIHVNDALHI
+214 ADTVHVNDSLHI

-236 DDAIHSDTSIA
+236 DDAIHSDTSVA
-247 ILGGQITVN
+247 ILGGSITVN
-256 TCNEGIEAPEILI
+256 TCCEGIEAPEILV

-277 STDDGINASGTETS
+277 STDDGINACGTETS

-299 ISGGT
+299 INGGT

-334 LVGDGGNC
+334 LVGDGGNY

-348 ENGGVCR
+348 ENGGACR
-355 INGGTVVACGSSTM
+355 INGGTVVACGGSTM
-369 LETMSENSAQPSLLY
+369 LETMSENSAQPSILY

-397 QNADGETLLAY
+397 QNANGETLLTY

-420 CPEMQTG
+420 CPEMTTG
-427 STYTL
+427 NTYTL

-452 SGNMGGNRG
+452 SGNMGGG
-461 GNMGGGMGDMAGG
+461 MDGNMGGGMGDMGG
-474 PGGQGGM
+474 SSGGQGGM
-481 NGGPGGFTPTS
+481 NGG
-492 ATTDTDS
+492 
-499 DITDTA
+499 
-505 TGAQTANTTTDSTTS
+505 
-520 DTAALPGG
+520 
-528 SGTPPTKP
+528 TPPAKP
-536 DGDSDFRPSGD
+536 DGDSDPRPSGEA
-547 FPTRP
+547 PTRP
-552 DGEDGTTDGTTDR
+552 DGENGTTDR
-565 PTPPEGSDMGGT
+565 PTPPDGDTGGT

-591 TPQDGQTTPDQQT
+591 TPRDGQTTPDQQAET
-604 DASESVTL
+604 GESFTL
-612 DTNGKALLLAS
+612 DKNGKVLLLAS
-623 AAVLALG
+623 AAALALG

>member
-28 GEALGIRVIRDEDS
+28 GEKLGIRVIRDEDS
-42 ETNEDSQYFTSNDQN
+42 ETNEDSGYFTSNDQN
-57 TAWTAATTITL
+57 TAWTAATAITL
-68 SGDTATA
+68 SGDTATVS
-75 GGSGAYASGG
+75 GSGAYANGG

-141 FLSLAEGT
+141 FLTLAEGT

-197 ANDSLRITGGK
+197 ASDSLRIIGGK

-214 SDTIHVNDALHI
+214 ADTIHVNDSLHI

-236 DDAIHSDTSIA
+236 DDAIHSDTSVA
-247 ILGGQITVN
+247 ILGGSITVN
-256 TCNEGIEAPEILI
+256 TCCEGIEAPEILV

-277 STDDGINASGTETS
+277 STDDGINACGTETS

-299 ISGGT
+299 INGGT

-348 ENGGVCR
+348 ENGGACR
-355 INGGTVVACGSSTM
+355 INGGTVVACGGSTM
-369 LETMSENSAQPSLLY
+369 LEAMSENSAQPSLLY

-397 QNADGETLLAY
+397 QNAGGETLLTY

-420 CPEMQTG
+420 CPEMATG

-432 TLGDTAQ
+432 TLGDTVQ
-439 EITLTQVATTYGV
+439 EIPLTQVATTYGV
-452 SGNMGGNRG
+452 SGNMAGDRG
-461 GNMGGGMGDMAGG
+461 GNMGGGMGDMGG
-474 PGGQGGM
+474 RGGM
-481 NGGPGGFTPTS
+481 NGGPGGSTPTS
-492 ATTDTDS
+492 ATANSATD
-499 DITDTA
+499 DT
-505 TGAQTANTTTDSTTS
+505 
-520 DTAALPGG
+520 ALPGG

-536 DGDSDFRPSGD
+536 DGDSDPRPSGEAH
-547 FPTRP
+547 TRP
-552 DGEDGTTDGTTDR
+552 DGEDGTTDGTDR
-565 PTPPEGSDMGGT
+565 PTP
-577 MPAAPDGSADGQPV
+577 PDGSADGRPV
-591 TPQDGQTTPDQQT
+591 TPRDGQTTPDQQAET
-604 DASESVTL
+604 SESFPL
-612 DTNGKALLLAS
+612 DKNGKVLLLAS
-623 AAVLALG
+623 AATLALG

>member
-1 MSTGKHFSAL
+1 MSTGKHFSAV

-28 GEALGIRVIRDEDS
+28 GEALSIRVIRDEDS
-42 ETNEDSQYFTSNDQN
+42 ETNEDSGYFTTNDQN
-57 TAWTAATTITL
+57 TAWTATTTITL
-68 SGDTATA
+68 SGDTATVS
-75 GGSGAYASGG
+75 GSGAYASGG

-141 FLSLAEGT
+141 FLTLAEGT

-197 ANDSLRITGGK
+197 ANDSLRITGGT
-208 ITVTAP
+208 ITVTALA
-214 SDTIHVNDALHI
+214 DTIHVNDNLHI

-236 DDAIHSDTSIA
+236 DDAIHSDTAIA
-247 ILGGQITVN
+247 ILGGSITVN

-269 EDGAVTVT
+269 EDGAITVT
-277 STDDGINASGTETS
+277 STDDGINACGTETS
-291 DGSLPGVT
+291 DGSLPSVT

-397 QNADGETLLAY
+397 QDSSGETLLTY
-408 AAPNSFSAVLVS
+408 AAPNGFSAVLVS

-439 EITLTQVATTYGV
+439 EIPLTQVATTYGV
-452 SGNMGGNRG
+452 SGGMGGDRG
-461 GNMGGGMGDMAGG
+461 GNMGGGMSNMGG
-474 PGGQGGM
+474 MGGQGGM
-481 NGGPGGFTPTS
+481 NGGPGGSTPTS
-492 ATTDTDS
+492 ATADTDS
-499 DITDTA
+499 DITDTTA
-505 TGAQTANTTTDSTTS
+505 SAQTANMTTDSTTS

-528 SGTPPTKP
+528 SGGTPPTKP
-536 DGDSDFRPSGD
+536 DGDSDSRPSGEA
-547 FPTRP
+547 PTRP
-552 DGEDGTTDGTTDR
+552 DGEDGATDGTADR
-565 PTPPEGSDMGGT
+565 PTPPDGSDTGGT
-577 MPAAPDGSADGQPV
+577 MPAAPDGGADGQPV
-591 TPQDGQTTPDQQT
+591 TPQDGQTTPDQQAET
-604 DASESVTL
+604 GESFTL
-612 DTNGKALLLAS
+612 DKNGKALLISS

>member
-28 GEALGIRVIRDEDS
+28 GEKLGIRVIRDEDS
-42 ETNEDSQYFTSNDQN
+42 ETNEDSGYFTSNDQN

-68 SGDTATA
+68 SGDTATVS
-75 GGSGAYASGG
+75 GSGAYANGG

-141 FLSLAEGT
+141 FLTLAEGT
-149 ENTVTSGETYSE
+149 ENTVTSGEAYSE

-214 SDTIHVNDALHI
+214 ADTIHVNDSLHI

-236 DDAIHSDTSIA
+236 DDAIHSDTSVA
-247 ILGGQITVN
+247 ILGGSITVN

-269 EDGAVTVT
+269 EDGTVTVT
-277 STDDGINASGTETS
+277 STDDGINACGTEIS

-299 ISGGT
+299 INGGT

-315 DGIDSNGNIDIN
+315 DG
-327 GGLVYIS
+327 
-334 LVGDGGNC
+334 
-342 ALDYGS
+342 
-348 ENGGVCR
+348 
-355 INGGTVVACGSSTM
+355 
-369 LETMSENSAQPSLLY
+369 
-384 AGTTQAAGTEITL
+384 
-397 QNADGETLLAY
+397 ETLLTY

-420 CPEMQTG
+420 CPEMATG

-439 EITLTQVATTYGV
+439 EIPLTQVATTYGV
-452 SGNMGGNRG
+452 SGNMDGNRG
-461 GNMGGGMGDMAGG
+461 GNMGGGMGDMGG
-474 PGGQGGM
+474 RGGM
-481 NGGPGGFTPTS
+481 NGGPGGFAPTS
-492 ATTDTDS
+492 GTADSATDDT
-499 DITDTA
+499 
-505 TGAQTANTTTDSTTS
+505 
-520 DTAALPGG
+520 ALPGG
-528 SGTPPTKP
+528 SGTPPTKL
-536 DGDSDFRPSGD
+536 DGDSDPRPSGEA
-547 FPTRP
+547 PTRP
-552 DGEDGTTDGTTDR
+552 DGEGGASDDTDR
-565 PTPPEGSDMGGT
+565 PTPPDGT
-577 MPAAPDGSADGQPV
+577 ADSRPV
-591 TPQDGQTTPDQQT
+591 TPQDGQTAPDQQT
-604 DASESVTL
+604 ETGESFTL
-612 DTNGKALLLAS
+612 DKNGKVLLLAS
-623 AAVLALG
+623 AATLALG